1 MTHVD
6 PALYRELEALPVTM
20 IGEILHGDL
29 FASRRPRARHAVV
42 ISLLLRRLGDAFE
55 EDRNGSG
62 AWLIVTEPEVHLG
75 GEVLVP
81 DLAGWR
87 HQTLP
92 EIPEAVAF
100 DVTPDWVCEVISP
113 SSGRRDRVIKKEI
126 YGEKGVPYLWFV
138 DPPTQTLDALRLTA
152 EGWLIA
158 ASFGEEDVAHAPP
171 FDAFGLNL
179 AELWRK

>member
-1 MTHVD
+1 MTGVD
-6 PALYRELEALPVTM
+6 PALYSELEALPETM

-29 FASRRPRARHAVV
+29 IASPRPRARHAVI

-55 EDRNGSG
+55 EDRNGSSG
-62 AWLIVTEPEVHLG
+62 WLIVTEPEVHLG

-92 EIPEAVAF
+92 EIPETVAF

-113 SSGRRDRVIKKEI
+113 SSGRRDRVIKKNI

-138 DPPTQTLDALRLTA
+138 DPATRTLEVLRLTPD
-152 EGWLIA
+152 GWFFE
-158 ASFGEEDVAHAPP
+158 ASFAEDDVANAPP
-171 FDAFGLNL
+171 FHAFGLNL